1 VRNLSARAEG
11 AEAEVHDKSRDFW
24 NREVQAPTYVEWMGI
39 PLIRRRINRLV
50 SGEEGGWPL
59 DWFER
64 AYPGKKF
71 ERALSIGCGTGALE
85 RDLARRGIC
94 GSILAFDASMASL
107 AIARREARAAGV
119 ADRIHYYAADFNAPI
134 LPGRSFDAVFI
145 HQALHHVAK
154 LEKLLREVL
163 KALRP
168 GGIFYLEE
176 LVGPS
181 RDAWSA
187 ERLRPLAEAYAAL
200 PRELRRFDALPAPI
214 QDDDP
219 SEAIRSGEI
228 REQLAIGFDVEH
240 DRGYGGNALAVLVPS
255 LEPGAAGEAMVARLI
270 AFEDELLARGEPHFY
285 AVLAT
290 RPKAGFRGALAS
302 ARYFLEPKIKRVGRE
317 VRSLLRG

>member
-1 VRNLSARAEG
+1 M
-11 AEAEVHDKSRDFW
+11 HDKSREFW

-39 PLIRRRINRLV
+39 PLVRARINRLV
-50 SGEEGGWPL
+50 SGDPGGWPL

-64 AYPGKKF
+64 AYPGRRF

-85 RDLARRGIC
+85 RDLVRRNLC
-94 GSILAFDASMASL
+94 GSIVAFDASLASL
-107 AIARREARAAGV
+107 AIARREAAAAGF
-119 ADRIHYYAADFNAPI
+119 ADRIAYFAGDFNQPD
-134 LPGRSFDAVFI
+134 LPEAAFDAVFI

-154 LEKLLREVL
+154 LEKLMRAVR

-181 RDAWSA
+181 RDAWNG

-200 PRELRRFDALPAPI
+200 PRAARRFDALPAPI

-255 LEPGAAGEAMVARLI
+255 LRPEATDEAMVARII
-270 AFEDELLARGEPHFY
+270 AFEDALLAGGEPHFY
-285 AVLAT
+285 AVLAA
-290 RPKAGFRGALAS
+290 RPKAGLRGAAAS
-302 ARYFLEPKIKRVGRE
+302 ARYFVEPKLRRIGRE
-317 VRSLLRG
+317 LRSLFRR

>member
-1 VRNLSARAEG
+1 MEDR
-11 AEAEVHDKSRDFW
+11 SRDFW

-39 PLIRRRINRLV
+39 PRVRRRINRMV
-50 SGEEGGWPL
+50 SGHEGGWPL

-64 AYPGKKF
+64 AYPGRKF
-71 ERALSIGCGTGALE
+71 GRALSIGCGTGALE
-85 RDLARRGIC
+85 RDLVRRGLC
-94 GSILAFDASMASL
+94 DSIVAFDASLASL
-107 AIARREARAAGV
+107 AIARREATAAGY
-119 ADRIHYYAADFNAPI
+119 ADRIRYFAGDFNEPD
-134 LPGRSFDAVFI
+134 LPANAFDAIFI

-154 LEKLLREVL
+154 LEKLLRAVRR
-163 KALRP
+163 ALRP

-181 RDAWSA
+181 RDAWNE

-200 PRELRRFDALPAPI
+200 PRDARRFETLPAPI

-255 LEPGAAGEAMVARLI
+255 LRPEAADEATLGRII
-270 AFEDELLARGEPHFY
+270 AFEDDLLARGEPHFY

-290 RPKAGFRGALAS
+290 RPKTGLRGALAS
-302 ARYFLEPKIKRVGRE
+302 ARYFVEPKLKRIGRE
-317 VRSLLRG
+317 LRALLAQR